1 MRWGSFEADLVLDWA
16 YSSVEKE
23 GALLDLS
30 LLTDQVLH
38 LLSQEVVLVD
48 VHVLE
53 FSEITFNI
61 IYVFD
66 DFLECVIINFDCL
79 MLKRGELRP

>member
-1 MRWGSFEADLVLDWA
+1 MLALIDSR
-16 YSSVEKE
+16 VENDYR
-23 GALLDLS
+23 LLYFNLF
-30 LLTDQVLH
+30 LIEMAH
-38 LLSQEVVLVD
+38 LLLQEGYLVD